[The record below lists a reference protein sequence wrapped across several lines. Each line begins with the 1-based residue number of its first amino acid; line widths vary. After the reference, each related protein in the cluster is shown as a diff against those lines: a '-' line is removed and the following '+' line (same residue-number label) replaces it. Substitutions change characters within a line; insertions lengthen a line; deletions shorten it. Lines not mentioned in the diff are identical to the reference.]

1 MTEINKSDE
10 LIIAK
15 KKISQLEELLQAN
28 FKEMVDYKY
37 ALDESSIIAIA
48 DQKGIIKKV
57 NSNFCKISKYSEQE
71 LIGQDHRIINSGYH
85 PKEFMRDLWL
95 TIASGRIWKGEL
107 KNKAKDGTVYW
118 VDTIIVPFL
127 DGQGKP
133 YQYLAIRSDITLR
146 KKMEEDMIKQNEEL
160 EKFVYISSHDLQE
173 PLRKIQIFATLLVEK
188 ENQNLPDNGKD
199 YFRKMQEAAKR
210 MQTLIQDLLVYSQY
224 KNTLHKFEKTN
235 LNVIIEEVKLELKD
249 AIQEKRAIIETAEL
263 CPANIVPFLFHQLLR
278 HLIGNAIKFS
288 QPNIPPHIIIKSRI
302 VNGSD
307 LNNERLSHKKKYCH
321 IAVIDNGI
329 GFESHHKDRIFEVFQ
344 TLHCKEEYV
353 GTGMGLAIVKKIVEN
368 HHGNQ

>member
-1 MTEINKSDE
+1 MAEINESDE

-15 KKISQLEELLQAN
+15 KKIGQLEELLQAN

-95 TIASGRIWKGEL
+95 TIVSGRIWKGEI
-107 KNKAKDGTVYW
+107 KNKAKDGTLYW

-127 DGQGKP
+127 DEQGKP

-146 KKMEEDMIKQNEEL
+146 KKMEEDIIKQNEEL

-173 PLRKIQIFATLLVEK
+173 PLHKIQIFATLLER
-188 ENQNLPDNGKD
+188 ESHNLSDKGKP

-210 MQTLIQDLLVYSQY
+210 MQTLIQDLLVYSHY
-224 KNTLHKFEKTN
+224 KNTTHKFEKTD
-235 LNVIIEEVKLELKD
+235 LNVIIEEVKSELKD

-263 CPANIVPFLFHQLLR
+263 CSANIVPFLFHQLLR

-288 QPNIPPHIIIKSRI
+288 QPKLPPHIVIKSRI
-302 VNGSD
+302 VNGSE
-307 LNNERLSHKKKYCH
+307 LNSEGLSHMKKYCH
-321 IAVIDNGI
+321 ISVADNGI
-329 GFESHHKDRIFEVFQ
+329 GFEPHHKDRVFEVFQ
-344 TLHCKEEYV
+344 RGGEWCS
-353 GTGMGLAIVKKIVEN
+353 
-368 HHGNQ
+368 